1 MAGASKQRGVQKIRL
16 VRRPSLLAPR
26 YLLRYIFFTEQQV
39 EQAAKILNEI
49 MKADGAIHDTEWER
63 LMLSSRG
70 LYVKV
75 RRKLIDVGLIEKRNN
90 TFRISKDF
98 SKSLEKIA
106 SYWEN
111 IVSEF
116 ENGDR
121 SIEF

>member
-1 MAGASKQRGVQKIRL
+1 M
-16 VRRPSLLAPR
+16 APR

-49 MKADGAIHDTEWER
+49 MKADGSVPDKDWER

-90 TFRISKDF
+90 MFRLSKDF
-98 SKSLEKIA
+98 ARALEKM
-106 SYWEN
+106 SNYWLN
-111 IVSEF
+111 IVEEF
-116 ENGDR
+116 EKGDR

>member
-1 MAGASKQRGVQKIRL
+1 MPSQKGEQKIRI

-49 MKADGAIHDTEWER
+49 IKADGAVPDSEWER

-75 RRKLIDVGLIEKRNN
+75 RKKLIDVGLIEKRNN
-90 TFRISKDF
+90 TFRLSKDF
-98 SKSLEKIA
+98 SKALEKMA
-106 SYWEN
+106 NYWLS
-111 IVSEF
+111 IVEEF
-116 ENGDR
+116 EGGDR
-121 SIEF
+121 SIKF